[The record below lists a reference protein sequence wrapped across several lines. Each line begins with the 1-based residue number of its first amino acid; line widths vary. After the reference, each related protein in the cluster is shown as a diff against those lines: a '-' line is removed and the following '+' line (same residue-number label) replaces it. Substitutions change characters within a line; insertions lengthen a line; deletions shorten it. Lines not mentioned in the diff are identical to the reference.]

1 MKTSILLVAAFTLVA
16 GYSVYQSQQK
26 EQLSDIAL
34 ENVEALA
41 DNELPNV
48 DVVCSRN
55 PGRCWARIGYLCMK
69 GEYTGPACVRT
80 SDTSKYCDICG

>member
-26 EQLSDIAL
+26 EQMSDIAL

-41 DNELPNV
+41 NDEIE
-48 DVVCSRN
+48 
-55 PGRCWARIGYLCMK
+55 PGDPCYNKSTYDANKPLAVQCGTPCKFEHLDINFW
-69 GEYTGPACVRT
+69 EST
-80 SDTSKYCDICG
+80 SYCH

>member
-26 EQLSDIAL
+26 EQMSDIAL

-41 DNELPNV
+41 DEEIGKGVWIVTVYSPSYWECKPNGGAS
-48 DVVCSRN
+48 C
-55 PGRCWARIGYLCMK
+55 PGTPW
-69 GEYTGPACVRT
+69 
-80 SDTSKYCDICG
+80 

>member
-1 MKTSILLVAAFTLVA
+1 MKTSSLLVAAFTLAA

-41 DNELPNV
+41 GGESNGD
-48 DVVCSRN
+48 CSDCIKYYN
-55 PGRCWARIGYLCMK
+55 GICEDWGWGGCLGRKITY
-69 GEYTGPACVRT
+69 EV
-80 SDTSKYCDICG
+80 

>member
-1 MKTSILLVAAFTLVA
+1 MKTSILLVAAFTMVA

-41 DNELPNV
+41 NDEIVL
-48 DVVCSRN
+48 
-55 PGRCWARIGYLCMK
+55 L
-69 GEYTGPACVRT
+69 
-80 SDTSKYCDICG
+80 

>member
-1 MKTSILLVAAFTLVA
+1 MKTSSLLVAAFTLVA

-41 DNELPNV
+41 GGEGGRGCTID
-48 DVVCSRN
+48 RN
-55 PGRCWARIGYLCMK
+55 CICETAHADYI
-69 GEYTGPACVRT
+69 EYRNN
-80 SDTSKYCDICG
+80 

>member
-34 ENVEALA
+34 ANVEALA
-41 DNELPNV
+41 GGEVIVGPWY
-48 DVVCSRN
+48 C
-55 PGRCWARIGYLCMK
+55 GGEIGK
-69 GEYTGPACVRT
+69 
-80 SDTSKYCDICG
+80 

>member
-41 DNELPNV
+41 GGEWDGDNTCHMDEVFWECL
-48 DVVCSRN
+48 S
-55 PGRCWARIGYLCMK
+55 WT
-69 GEYTGPACVRT
+69 TGVAC
-80 SDTSKYCDICG
+80 YCGL

>member
-26 EQLSDIAL
+26 EQMLDIAL

-41 DNELPNV
+41 DEE
-48 DVVCSRN
+48 
-55 PGRCWARIGYLCMK
+55 I
-69 GEYTGPACVRT
+69 
-80 SDTSKYCDICG
+80 II